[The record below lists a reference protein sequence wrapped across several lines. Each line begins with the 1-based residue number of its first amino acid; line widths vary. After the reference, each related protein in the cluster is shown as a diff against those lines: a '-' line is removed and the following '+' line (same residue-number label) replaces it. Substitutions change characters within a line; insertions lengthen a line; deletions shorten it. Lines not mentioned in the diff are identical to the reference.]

1 MFRCRANRTQGRR
14 AVGGHLV
21 GTTGHA
27 QFTPHRF
34 DADRGGEEWGAE
46 LREIETVGKMPRTWN
61 RYDGGLRVRLEL
73 TMRDGHSEL
82 FVVPKV
88 DRVIAQ
94 IGPLVEAARGRRF

>member
-1 MFRCRANRTQGRR
+1 
-14 AVGGHLV
+14 VGGHLV

-88 DRVIAQ
+88 DRVIASR
-94 IGPLVEAARGRRF
+94 AARRGRARASVLRGRPAPAPPRRH